1 MVLKALFIGCPLHP
15 IQNLDSRANDELT
28 RMLCDYA
35 HERWAAS
42 RVVPAELW
50 RCVALKPS
58 PAGLADL
65 KRALNGDILSESKGA
80 ALALHSATDL
90 EAQALL
96 ADAPDLVAEIA
107 SGELNWSFV
116 ETES

>member
-1 MVLKALFIGCPLHP
+1 
-15 IQNLDSRANDELT
+15 
-28 RMLCDYA
+28 
-35 HERWAAS
+35 
-42 RVVPAELW
+42 VPAELW
-50 RCVALKPS
+50 RCVALKPG